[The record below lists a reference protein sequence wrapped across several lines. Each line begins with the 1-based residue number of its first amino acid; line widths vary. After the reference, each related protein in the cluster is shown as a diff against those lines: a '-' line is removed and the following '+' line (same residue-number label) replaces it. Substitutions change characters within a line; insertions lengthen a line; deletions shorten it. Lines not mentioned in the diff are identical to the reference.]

1 MTVRFQPTQSMRVPY
16 RCRGVAAVEFVVTAP
31 LLIFLMLAAAEVGRA
46 FVHYDTLSYT
56 IRSSARFV
64 SENAIEG
71 TTGVVSLSSSMISE
85 AQCLAVHGN
94 VACSGGRVLPR
105 FQTSHV
111 TVANAGNDN
120 IRVTALYPYQSILGA
135 VLPTF
140 GLGGGSIPL
149 GFNMRIVVT
158 MRAIT

>member
-1 MTVRFQPTQSMRVPY
+1 MTTRFQPTQAMRVPR
-16 RCRGVAAVEFVVTAP
+16 RCRGVAAVEFVITAP

-46 FVHYDTLSYT
+46 FVHYDRLSYS

-71 TTGVVSLSSSMISE
+71 TTGVVSLSGSMIAE
-85 AQCLAVHGN
+85 ARCLAVHGN
-94 VACSGGRVLPR
+94 VACSGDRVLPN
-105 FQTSHV
+105 FQTRHV
-111 TVANAGNDN
+111 TVASAGNDN
-120 IRVTALYPYQSILGA
+120 IRVTASYPYQSMLGA

-149 GFNMRIVVT
+149 AFNMRIVVT

>member
-1 MTVRFQPTQSMRVPY
+1 MTARLQPMPKMRVPR
-16 RCRGVAAVEFVVTAP
+16 RCHGLAAVEFVVAAP
-31 LLIFLMLAAAEVGRA
+31 LLIFLMLAAAELGRA
-46 FVHYDTLSYT
+46 FVHYDTLSYS

-71 TTGVVSLSSSMISE
+71 TTGVVSLSSSMITE
-85 AQCLAVHGN
+85 ARCIAVHGN
-94 VACSGGRVLPR
+94 VACSGGRVLPS

-111 TVANAGNDN
+111 TVASAGNDN

-149 GFNMRIVVT
+149 AFNMRIVVT